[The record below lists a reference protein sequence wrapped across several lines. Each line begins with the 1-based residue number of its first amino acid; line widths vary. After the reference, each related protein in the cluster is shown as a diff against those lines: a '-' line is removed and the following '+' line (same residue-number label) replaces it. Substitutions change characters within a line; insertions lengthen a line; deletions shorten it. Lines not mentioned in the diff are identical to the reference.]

1 MFGFNKETAPK
12 LLPSNPEKG
21 VEGTVGFSN
30 AGRNWTEQYSLIPL
44 IASVL
49 GDQGHQVQR
58 EESWLIHKDSGFIL
72 LPQFVYLKPLNDGGV
87 QTTTTIQ
94 VHHPSLVPEGTFE
107 YQHSTGDNVED
118 SIRKGFDQWVQ
129 ADLVTLLDALLPA
142 PQNCTT
148 LKMEFPAKDGKP
160 AYSRRAVLGSVTHFV
175 QNPQVYEERAQSIG
189 QNQQSESHEF
199 CPCCLLTNSF
209 NTFKELIED
218 HTFFGL
224 RLFAARD
231 EKGIPQ
237 ADCRVNGQDWEKG
250 KESLQKYV
258 ETWPDV
264 GYEFRKQYVVLQ
276 NDEKKS

>member
-1 MFGFNKETAPK
+1 MENLHIPGVLFLDRLRILCRIYRSMKKEHKVLDRTSKAKAMNSAPVAC
-12 LLPSNPEKG
+12 LR
-21 VEGTVGFSN
+21 T
-30 AGRNWTEQYSLIPL
+30 PL
-44 IASVL
+44 I
-49 GDQGHQVQR
+49 
-58 EESWLIHKDSGFIL
+58 
-72 LPQFVYLKPLNDGGV
+72 
-87 QTTTTIQ
+87 
-94 VHHPSLVPEGTFE
+94 
-107 YQHSTGDNVED
+107 
-118 SIRKGFDQWVQ
+118 
-129 ADLVTLLDALLPA
+129 
-142 PQNCTT
+142 
-148 LKMEFPAKDGKP
+148 
-160 AYSRRAVLGSVTHFV
+160 
-175 QNPQVYEERAQSIG
+175 
-189 QNQQSESHEF
+189 
-199 CPCCLLTNSF
+199 